1 MKKILC
7 SKILTVLVLLTMQLS
22 AFAVIP
28 DNSFAGDVD
37 ILVDKLVEKG
47 ILSREDAQGI
57 LAETKQAAEMKQAQ
71 TTSSGSGQ
79 EKMPEWVRKINLTG
93 DFRLRYQ
100 YEDTDEQSP
109 RNRGRFRWRLGG
121 SAEVVDNL
129 KVGFGLASGSDDPRS
144 TNQTFENTFSSKS
157 LQIDYAYAQYTPF
170 KWLTLTGGKFKNP
183 LWTPSDLLWDTDINP
198 EGASVGFTVKSEPAT
213 IFFTSGLWVIDENK
227 TGGDPLMFPLQLGAD
242 WKIAKNVNLKA
253 AASYYIFSS
262 VKGKTLDFSS
272 KTNTLVPGDGL
283 KFDYNAFSLG
293 AELGFKDLVVPYVG
307 LFGEYVYNPDPSKG
321 NDGYLAGIKVGDKKV
336 SDKGQWQLQ
345 YSYRRLGKDA
355 WIDAFPDSDFFGGA
369 TNVRGHEVIAE
380 YGLMK
385 NVSAGIDYYH
395 TKSMGTGIGQDLLQ
409 CDLLFKF

>member
-1 MKKILC
+1 MGKIVC
-7 SKILTVLVLLTMQLS
+7 SKILTVFILLTMQLS

-28 DNSFAGDVD
+28 DNSFASDVD

-47 ILSREDAQGI
+47 ILSREDADGI

-71 TTSSGSGQ
+71 TKSSTSAES
-79 EKMPEWVRKINLTG
+79 KIPEWVQKINFTG
-93 DFRLRYQ
+93 DLRLRYQ
-100 YEDTDEQSP
+100 YEDTEEQEQ

-121 SAEVVDNL
+121 NAQVVDGI
-129 KVGFGLASGSDDPRS
+129 KVGFGLASGSGDPRS

-157 LQIDYAYAQYTPF
+157 VQIDYAYAQYTPLE
-170 KWLTLTGGKFKNP
+170 WLTLTGGKFKNP
-183 LWTPSDLLWDTDINP
+183 VWTPSDLLWDTDINP
-198 EGASVGFTVKSEPAT
+198 EGASVGFTVKAEPVT
-213 IFFTSGLWVIDENK
+213 VFFTSGLWVIDENK
-227 TGGDPLMFPLQLGAD
+227 TAGDPLMFPLQLGAD

-272 KTNTLVPGDGL
+272 NTNTLGSDEGL
-283 KFDYNAFSLG
+283 KYDFNALSLG

-321 NDGYLAGIKVGDKKV
+321 NQGYLAGIKVGDKKV

-345 YSYRRLGKDA
+345 YAYKRLGKDA

-385 NVSAGIDYYH
+385 NVSAGLDYYH
-395 TKSMGTGIGQDLLQ
+395 TKSMDTGIAQDLLQ
-409 CDLLFKF
+409 FDLLFKF